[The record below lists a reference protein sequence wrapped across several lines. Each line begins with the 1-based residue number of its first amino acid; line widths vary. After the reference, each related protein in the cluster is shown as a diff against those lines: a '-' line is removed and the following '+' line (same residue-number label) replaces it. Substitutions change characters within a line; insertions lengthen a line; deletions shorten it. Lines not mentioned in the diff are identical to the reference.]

1 MRIFLLNSKDD
12 KKEGEIVESGSQSNN
27 YCWKIVGVKQKLEYG
42 IRMSIW
48 CHHSPIIYTY

>member
-1 MRIFLLNSKDD
+1 MNSKNN
-12 KKEGEIVESGSQSNN
+12 KKEGEIVESGSHSSN

-48 CHHSPIIYTY
+48 YHFSPIIYIY